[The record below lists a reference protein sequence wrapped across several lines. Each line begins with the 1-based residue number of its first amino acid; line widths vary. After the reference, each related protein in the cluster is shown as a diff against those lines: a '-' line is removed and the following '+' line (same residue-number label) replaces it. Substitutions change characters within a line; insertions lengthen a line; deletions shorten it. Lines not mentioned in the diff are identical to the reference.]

1 MLAGDDIIERP
12 SDAYINVSVSIPGV
26 PDSTIYTNAKITET
40 NTLQNHDI
48 TFIGDNMTFS
58 KKDTIRHPRSMF
70 IPYRYTD
77 NFGRPRFPWKMW
89 DI

>member
-58 KKDTIRHPRSMF
+58 KIPFDTLVQSLYHIDILITLDVHAFR
-70 IPYRYTD
+70 
-77 NFGRPRFPWKMW
+77 GKLW

>member
-40 NTLQNHDI
+40 NKTMISHLLVI
-48 TFIGDNMTFS
+48 I
-58 KKDTIRHPRSMF
+58 
-70 IPYRYTD
+70 
-77 NFGRPRFPWKMW
+77 
-89 DI
+89 